1 MLRSIV
7 CATAL
12 VVAFNAAAQAQ
23 ETYTAF
29 EIAEQG
35 LALDA
40 AGLTATFR
48 GKTITVTGTFN
59 RFIDTGYGDM
69 VYVAFDHPDTIGWEV
84 SCGFPR
90 DNTAEYDR
98 FALMKP
104 GTEIAATGDFLEAQD
119 IYLYFTLLPC
129 QVH

>member
-35 LALDA
+35 LELDA

-69 VYVAFDHPDTIGWEV
+69 VYVAFDHPDTISWEV

-104 GTEIAATGDFLEAQD
+104 GTEISATGDFLEAKD
-119 IYLYFTLLPC
+119 IYRYFTLLPC
-129 QVH
+129 QMH